1 MSIARKFKR
10 QAERAQPQAA
20 PAQDGEGTPT
30 EAPVAPKPKP
40 DMASFT
46 GINNRT
52 TSAPPVGRKATRRGT
67 MRGK

>member
-1 MSIARKFKR
+1 MGIARKFKR
-10 QAERAQPQAA
+10 QAERAQPPAPPDPDAEAA
-20 PAQDGEGTPT
+20 PAET
-30 EAPVAPKPKP
+30 PVAPKPKP

>member
-1 MSIARKFKR
+1 MGIARKFKR
-10 QAERAQPQAA
+10 QAERAQPQTQEKDADA
-20 PAQDGEGTPT
+20 TPAELPVTPR
-30 EAPVAPKPKP
+30 PKP
-40 DMASFT
+40 DMAGFT